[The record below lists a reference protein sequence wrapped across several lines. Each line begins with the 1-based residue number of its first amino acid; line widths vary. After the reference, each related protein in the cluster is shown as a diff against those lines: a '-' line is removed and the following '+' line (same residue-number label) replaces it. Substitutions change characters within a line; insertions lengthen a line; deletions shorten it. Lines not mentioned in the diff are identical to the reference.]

1 MTETIESRDD
11 YQELYGND
19 NDGRIAEDY
28 EALCRTL
35 ENLLE
40 DQTACDVQV
49 SSELEFPRNIRKRR
63 ELILSF

>member
-19 NDGRIAEDY
+19 NDSRIHEDY

-40 DQTACDVQV
+40 DLTACDVQV

-63 ELILSF
+63 VVILSF